1 MRRAERIAA
10 LAVGLAAL
18 AAGHRGAAAQHH
30 HHHHAAGDDA
40 AVAPPSVTAM
50 AMLSLEVGTVEA
62 FAGDRD
68 YQSASVMASA
78 RHRQAE
84 LMVHLPYYRLE
95 LGSTWETGV
104 GDAHIEGRWHALS
117 APGVLGGDLAGGV
130 SFAVMPPLGDDDLGL
145 AMGHWMLMAGTFA
158 SYSSGRFSASGSLG
172 WGGALGGGGHA
183 EHGGGVW
190 PPVSPMNAQEIELSI
205 APQLALGYGIGVS
218 AGLSGAAPIGDG
230 KVIGLVRAGATI
242 ALGRFEVGLGAGH
255 GVAGH
260 PGGLRV
266 GTHVMAMF

>member
-10 LAVGLAAL
+10 LAVGLAGL
-18 AAGHRGAAAQHH
+18 AAGHRGAAAQHNH
-30 HHHHAAGDDA
+30 HHQGGGEEAAA
-40 AVAPPSVTAM
+40 APSVTAM

-62 FAGDRD
+62 FANDRD

-84 LMVHLPYYRLE
+84 LMIHLPYYRLE
-95 LGSTWETGV
+95 LGPTWVDGV

-117 APGVLGGDLAGGV
+117 ASGVLGGDLAGGV

-145 AMGHWMLMAGTFA
+145 AMGHWMLMAGTFG

-172 WGGALGGGGHA
+172 WGGALGGSGHA
-183 EHGGGVW
+183 KHGGGVW

-205 APQLALGYGIGVS
+205 APQLGLGYGIGLG
-218 AGLSGAAPIGDG
+218 AGLSAAAPIGDG
-230 KVIGLVRAGATI
+230 KLIGLVRVGATI

-260 PGGLRV
+260 PGGLQI

>member
-1 MRRAERIAA
+1 MRRADRAVAAA
-10 LAVGLAAL
+10 LGLAAL
-18 AAGHRGAAAQHH
+18 AAGAREAGAQHH
-30 HHHHAAGDDA
+30 HHHHGGGEEAAA
-40 AVAPPSVTAM
+40 APSLSGM
-50 AMLSLEVGTVEA
+50 AMLALEVGTVEA

-68 YQSASVMASA
+68 YQSASIMASA

-95 LGSTWETGV
+95 LGGTWEDGV
-104 GDAHIEGRWHALS
+104 GDAHVEGRWHALS
-117 APGVLGGDLAGGV
+117 AAGVLGGDFTGGV

-145 AMGHWMLMAGTFA
+145 AMGHWMLMAGGFG
-158 SYSSGRFSASGSLG
+158 SYSRGRLSASGSLG
-172 WGGALGGGGHA
+172 WGGAVGGGGHA

-205 APQLALGYGIGVS
+205 SPALALGRGIGLT

-230 KVIGLVRAGATI
+230 RVIGLVRAGATI
-242 ALGRFEVGLGAGH
+242 ALGRFELGLAAGH
-255 GVAGH
+255 GVADH